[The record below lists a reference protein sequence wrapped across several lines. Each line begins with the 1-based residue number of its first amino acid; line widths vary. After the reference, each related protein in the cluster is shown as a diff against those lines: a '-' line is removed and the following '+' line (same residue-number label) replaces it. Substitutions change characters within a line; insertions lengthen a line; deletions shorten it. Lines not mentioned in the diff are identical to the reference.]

1 MGGKTTSEVKT
12 MIKNELSTEINN
24 KTKNISTLV
33 NNSVTNI
40 MQSIKQSAEAEV
52 TATTNL
58 GNITNISG
66 LVLRGPGSKITLNQD
81 AVAKI
86 ENTAII
92 KIISDA
98 SELQK
103 MGNNIADNI
112 KSNLQNNQG
121 AKQDLES
128 LSKIGEFSK
137 KNGGPEGML
146 DTLAQTVSGM
156 VASLTNIGGS
166 TSSLNDTQIINSIK
180 TTINNETINENNI
193 SNSINTSISSMME
206 QMAKAKCNFN
216 TDGKN
221 ELNISNAEVTDGA
234 VYTQSQSLNLANF
247 NNCIIDLNLGSKI
260 SNDLTN
266 GFKTDISNTQT
277 NDQSSDQKAKT
288 SSEIIKETV
297 QESSI
302 MKSIDN
308 LVNTIP
314 GLLSA
319 PMYIIGGIILLIV
332 GVPII
337 LSFTGGSKN
346 RDDDG
351 SYRGDRDDGGDSDD
365 GGDRGRGNRGMGN
378 SGDLDE
384 LEGGG
389 VKGNIYLLATF
400 VAMIILIARKS
411 LPLCVVLL
419 VIIILYFVHKKN
431 PELLGLQD
439 TK

>member
-12 MIKNELSTEINN
+12 MIKNELSMEINN
-24 KTKNISTLV
+24 KTKNISNIVNSSV
-33 NNSVTNI
+33 NNI
-40 MQSIKQSAEAEV
+40 IQSIKQSAEAEV
-52 TATTNL
+52 TATTNI
-58 GNITNISG
+58 NNTSNISG
-66 LVLRGPGSKITLNQD
+66 VVLRGPNSKINLNQD

-86 ENTAII
+86 ENIAII

-103 MGNNIADNI
+103 MGNDIVGDL

-121 AKQDLES
+121 GKQDLES

-137 KNGGPEGML
+137 KSGGPEGML
-146 DTLAQTVSGM
+146 DTLAKTIGGM
-156 VASLTNIGGS
+156 VTSLTGGS
-166 TSSLNDTQIINSIK
+166 TSTMSDTEIINSIK

-193 SNSINTSISSMME
+193 NNSISTSISSAME

-216 TDGKN
+216 IDGKN
-221 ELNISNAEVTDGA
+221 ELNISNLEVTDGA
-234 VYTQSQSLNLANF
+234 EYNQSQSLNIINF

-260 SNDLTN
+260 ANDLTN
-266 GFKTDISNTQT
+266 GFKTDISNAQT
-277 NDQSSDQKAKT
+277 NDQTTDQKAKT
-288 SSEIIKETV
+288 TSDIIKVDE

-302 MKSIDN
+302 MKSVDN
-308 LVNTIP
+308 LIKTAGSLV
-314 GLLSA
+314 GA
-319 PMYIIGGIILLIV
+319 PMYIIGGIILLVI

-337 LSFTGGSKN
+337 LSFAGGSKN
-346 RDDDG
+346 I
-351 SYRGDRDDGGDSDD
+351 DD
-365 GGDRGRGNRGMGN
+365 GGDRDDRDMGDK
-378 SGDLDE
+378 GDIDE

-389 VKGNIYLLATF
+389 MKGNIYLLATF
-400 VAMIILIARKS
+400 VAIIILIARKS

-439 TK
+439 IKNF

>member
-40 MQSIKQSAEAEV
+40 MQSIKQTAEAEV
-52 TATTNL
+52 TATTNIL
-58 GNITNISG
+58 NTSNISG

-98 SELQK
+98 AELQK

-146 DTLAQTVSGM
+146 DTLAQTVGGM

-266 GFKTDISNTQT
+266 GFKTDISNAQT

-308 LVNTIP
+308 VVNNLGGLVG

-337 LSFTGGSKN
+337 LSFAGGSSRN
-346 RDDDG
+346 RDD
-351 SYRGDRDDGGDSDD
+351 YGGDSDD
-365 GGDRGRGNRGMGN
+365 GGDRGRGRGRGMGN

>member
-1 MGGKTTSEVKT
+1 MGGKTTSEVKK
-12 MIKNELSTEINN
+12 MIKNELSMEINN
-24 KTKNISTLV
+24 KTKNISNIV
-33 NNSVTNI
+33 NSSVNNI

-52 TATTNL
+52 TATTNIS
-58 GNITNISG
+58 NTSNISG

-103 MGNNIADNI
+103 MGNNIAGDL

-121 AKQDLES
+121 GKQDLES

-137 KNGGPEGML
+137 KNGGPEGMI
-146 DTLAQTVSGM
+146 DTLAKTIGGM
-156 VASLTNIGGS
+156 VTSLTGGS
-166 TSSLNDTQIINSIK
+166 TSTMSDTQIISSIK

-193 SNSINTSISSMME
+193 NNSISTSISSAME

-234 VYTQSQSLNLANF
+234 QYTQSQSLNIANF

-260 SNDLTN
+260 ANDLTN
-266 GFKTDISNTQT
+266 GFKTDISNAQTNTQT
-277 NDQSSDQKAKT
+277 SDQKAQIT
-288 SSEIIKETV
+288 NEIVKEDI

-302 MKSIDN
+302 MKSVDN
-308 LVNTIP
+308 LIKTA
-314 GLLSA
+314 GSLASA
-319 PMYIIGGIILLIV
+319 PMYIIGGIILLVI

-337 LSFTGGSKN
+337 LSFAGGSKN
-346 RDDDG
+346 
-351 SYRGDRDDGGDSDD
+351 SDDGGYR
-365 GGDRGRGNRGMGN
+365 GDRGRGRDRGN
-378 SGDLDE
+378 SDDIDE

-389 VKGNIYLLATF
+389 MKGNIYLLATC

-411 LPLCVVLL
+411 LSLCVVLL

-439 TK
+439 IKNF